1 MKEIIKLWIFV
12 ATVLTLTSC
21 SMNKRIAKCKDLIVQ
36 VTDTVTNT
44 VVEVSE
50 IETFVDI
57 PYYITADTSAWVK
70 ALIECDSIGNARI
83 KELTQNKGNRSS
95 VKASI
100 QNNVLTAQSNCEAIT
115 DSLKAV
121 IKNTT
126 TTKLETKIVKQPCPE
141 HILSWWAKFK
151 INFGG
156 YAIIGWLVLILF
168 FIGRKFLKAWIKANI
183 PFSGKFFLKRT

>member
-1 MKEIIKLWIFV
+1 MKKIIKLWIFV
-12 ATVLTLTSC
+12 AFVLTLTSC
-21 SMNKRIAKCKDLIVQ
+21 SMNKRIAKCKELIVQ

-57 PYYITADTSAWVK
+57 PYYIPADTSAWVK
-70 ALIECDSIGNARI
+70 ALIECDSLGQARI

-100 QNNVLTAQSNCEAIT
+100 KNNVLLAQSNCEAIT

-126 TTKLETKIVKQPCPE
+126 TKKVETKTIVQPCPE
-141 HILSWWAKFK
+141 NKLSWWAKFK
-151 INFGG
+151 LNYGG
-156 YAIIGWLVLILF
+156 YAIIGWLLLVLF
-168 FIGRKFLKAWIKANI
+168 FISRKFLKAWIKANVPI
-183 PFSGKFFLKRT
+183 SGKFF